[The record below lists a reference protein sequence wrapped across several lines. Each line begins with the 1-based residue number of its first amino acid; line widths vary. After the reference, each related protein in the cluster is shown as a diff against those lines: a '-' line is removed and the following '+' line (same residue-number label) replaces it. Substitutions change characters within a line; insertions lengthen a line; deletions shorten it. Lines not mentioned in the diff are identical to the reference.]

1 MPLANSTFK
10 PMEQAEL
17 VPCITYHGQLII
29 YNNYEDEF

>member
-1 MPLANSTFK
+1 
-10 PMEQAEL
+10 MEQAEL